1 MNCPKC
7 NCSLKEYGISV
18 EAVNYYR
25 YDDIQN
31 LFIVED
37 VSLLPND
44 DSKIIC
50 NHCYN
55 EIDIKLADLN
65 ADFVI

>member
-7 NCSLKEYGISV
+7 NCDLKEYGISV
-18 EAVNYYR
+18 EAINHYK
-25 YDDIQN
+25 YDDTQN

-37 VSLLPND
+37 ASLLPYD

-50 NHCYN
+50 GKCN
-55 EIDIKLADLN
+55 EEINIKLLDLN

>member
-1 MNCPKC
+1 MKCPKC
-7 NCSLKEYGISV
+7 NCDLKDWGISV
-18 EAVNYYR
+18 EAVNHYR
-25 YDDIQN
+25 YDETQN

-50 NHCYN
+50 NHCYK
-55 EIDIKLADLN
+55 EIDIKLSDFDSN
-65 ADFVI
+65 FVI